1 MLFLVLPGV
10 IKQTLFNEGTKG
22 VFMSSVGELIDA
34 YCLRCKLTL
43 SHVVLF
49 EVGGTIQKVKC
60 RTCGAEH
67 KYRGLKPGSSSGATP
82 LNRTRARQGAS
93 ASPSSPSGRGKPTL
107 KEWTQKMED
116 LKDEGGVRTYSLHGS
131 FSRGDVI
138 RHPTFGIGFV
148 EKVLSETRM
157 DVIFQ
162 DALRRMAMNMATP

>member
-1 MLFLVLPGV
+1 
-10 IKQTLFNEGTKG
+10 
-22 VFMSSVGELIDA
+22 MSSVGELIDA

-49 EVGGTIQKVKC
+49 EVRGTIQKVKC

-67 KYRGLKPGSSSGATP
+67 KYRDLKPEIKPGESP
-82 LNRTRARQGAS
+82 LKRTRARQGAS
-93 ASPSSPSGRGKPTL
+93 ASPSSPLGRGKPTL
-107 KEWTQKMED
+107 KEWTQKIED
-116 LKDEGGVRTYSLHGS
+116 LKDEGDIRIYSLRES

-157 DVIFQ
+157 DVLFK
-162 DALRRMAMNMATP
+162 DALRRMAMNMTAP